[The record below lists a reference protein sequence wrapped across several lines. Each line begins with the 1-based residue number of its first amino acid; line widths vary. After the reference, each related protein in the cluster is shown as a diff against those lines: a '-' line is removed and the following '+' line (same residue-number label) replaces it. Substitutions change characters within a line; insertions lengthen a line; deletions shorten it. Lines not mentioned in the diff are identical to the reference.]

1 MIHLRLPPAA
11 EEHVAVA
18 YSPLSECVMSLKVLL
33 QPKRHPLHRRW
44 AREVRGAGAP
54 LQDAFERYAFA
65 FRDNA
70 PTLFVGSNRGEP
82 SLAEELELL
91 VAMPEAQLRFE
102 FTLGLQHGSLT
113 GGQLADKRAQAK
125 LLADGVRDFPAS
137 GETLALL
144 LERPR
149 SFIAE
154 FATFIE
160 RYFEQVFAKEW
171 ERIEPL
177 LADSVADA
185 GDVGADRAA
194 PRRQRRRRR
203 RAHRRRRLLRCAQ
216 PAQPA
221 APRRRGR
228 PPTRDRK
235 VVRARIRAPPR
246 RRVDARTQRL
256 RLAEPCRPARGG
268 AVAEE
273 HHLPGALPRPAPN
286 SADATRPARSAAARA
301 WRRDTSTNAAAD
313 RAATTLD
320 PGARAARRHQ
330 RGDPLPTPPR
340 PDRGG
345 RSHAQPGGTL
355 CPLPARGGR
364 RRQARAGLA
373 QLPRTQ
379 RERAAVEA
387 SSQRGSPSK

>member
-70 PTLFVGSNRGEP
+70 PTLFVGGNRGEP

-102 FTLGLQHGSLT
+102 FTLGLHHGSLT

-137 GETLALL
+137 RETLALL
-144 LERPR
+144 LKRPR

-177 LADSVADA
+177 LADSIADA
-185 GDVGADRAA
+185 GEHIAGDGFYDALSQLNARLRGDAA
-194 PRRQRRRRR
+194 GRQLVIEKWFEHDYTLRPGDELTLVPSVYVWPNLAVLLEEGPWPKSIIYPAPFLAQRRIARMPPDQLV
-203 RAHRRRRLLRCAQ
+203 RLLRALGDGTRLRTLQLIAQ
-216 PAQPA
+216 RPRSTQEL
-221 APRRRGR
+221 APLVGISEATLSRHLRVLTEAGVLARSREGRFVLYRIEADAVARLEPGLRSFLGHSADGR
-228 PPTRDRK
+228 P
-235 VVRARIRAPPR
+235 
-246 RRVDARTQRL
+246 
-256 RLAEPCRPARGG
+256 
-268 AVAEE
+268 
-273 HHLPGALPRPAPN
+273 
-286 SADATRPARSAAARA
+286 
-301 WRRDTSTNAAAD
+301 
-313 RAATTLD
+313 
-320 PGARAARRHQ
+320 
-330 RGDPLPTPPR
+330 
-340 PDRGG
+340 
-345 RSHAQPGGTL
+345 
-355 CPLPARGGR
+355 
-364 RRQARAGLA
+364 
-373 QLPRTQ
+373 

>member
-70 PTLFVGSNRGEP
+70 PTLFVGGNRGEP

-125 LLADGVRDFPAS
+125 LLADGARDFPAS

-185 GDVGADRAA
+185 GERIAGDGFYEALTQLNPRLHGDAR
-194 PRRQRRRRR
+194 RRQLVIEKWFEYDYTLLPGDELTLAPSVYVWPHLAVFLLDGAWPKSIVYPAPFLAERRPPPMPPDELV
-203 RAHRRRRLLRCAQ
+203 RLLRALGDGTRLRTLQLIAEQ
-216 PAQPA
+216 PRSTQELAPLLGISEATLSRHLRVLTEAGMLARSREGRFVLYRLEERALARLEPSLRSFIESRPNGRGRRAAGSLSA
-221 APRRRGR
+221 APTRGTPRSR
-228 PPTRDRK
+228 P
-235 VVRARIRAPPR
+235 
-246 RRVDARTQRL
+246 
-256 RLAEPCRPARGG
+256 
-268 AVAEE
+268 
-273 HHLPGALPRPAPN
+273 
-286 SADATRPARSAAARA
+286 SAGSA
-301 WRRDTSTNAAAD
+301 
-313 RAATTLD
+313 
-320 PGARAARRHQ
+320 
-330 RGDPLPTPPR
+330 
-340 PDRGG
+340 
-345 RSHAQPGGTL
+345 
-355 CPLPARGGR
+355 
-364 RRQARAGLA
+364 
-373 QLPRTQ
+373 
-379 RERAAVEA
+379 
-387 SSQRGSPSK
+387 